1 MIFRMYCSIFVRG
14 QQVSFIILMWSSEK
28 LQIACMLKLSILFF
42 FFFPFQLVNSNFGS
56 VKPTARAQL
65 VQWYHLVLEL
75 SLALIYSPWTP
86 HRQGTNSR
94 LNKIGALWSVFCLSS
109 ILYNPHNIDAVFV
122 MLLSRRPWHLC
133 TPTVISIS
141 PHSRKQESFL
151 LCLNLRLLCDFW
163 VMPTPM
169 PCTIC
174 FPNSLLRDSTEW
186 VFLKL
191 KSHPTFWGPLP
202 CCSELFMYI
211 VFAFVCTR
219 EIMGLCKCLI
229 VKTVCLITVYVIA
242 VSMWT
247 LLINKINSTI
257 HLHICCIVCF
267 EGNNENNGQNYQYKF
282 GSLLYTLKLS
292 SL

>member
-1 MIFRMYCSIFVRG
+1 MIFRMYCPFLSG

-28 LQIACMLKLSILFF
+28 LQIACMLKLSIL
-42 FFFPFQLVNSNFGS
+42 FFPFQLVNSNFGS

-94 LNKIGALWSVFCLSS
+94 LNKIGALWSFFVSL
-109 ILYNPHNIDAVFV
+109 ILYNIDPHNIDVVFV

-151 LCLNLRLLCDFW
+151 LCLNLGLLCDFW
-163 VMPTPM
+163 AMPTLM

-191 KSHPTFWGPLP
+191 KSHPTFWGLLP
-202 CCSELFMYI
+202 CCSEYI
-211 VFAFVCTR
+211 YVYCVC
-219 EIMGLCKCLI
+219 IC
-229 VKTVCLITVYVIA
+229 VY
-242 VSMWT
+242 
-247 LLINKINSTI
+247 KR
-257 HLHICCIVCF
+257 
-267 EGNNENNGQNYQYKF
+267 NY
-282 GSLLYTLKLS
+282 GAL
-292 SL
+292 